1 LQKRKEG
8 FDKMN
13 QIKCENCQEVF
24 KDFEDFKNHF
34 TEDNQAECNILLE
47 ELRILEE

>member
-1 LQKRKEG
+1 MK
-8 FDKMN
+8 

-24 KDFEDFKNHF
+24 NDFDDFKDHF

-47 ELRILEE
+47 ELEAVQND